1 MKQNLNPKEMMRLS
15 STFGRITY
23 SKYLQIRR
31 KVFETVKVSA
41 TICSGGHQLSTSH
54 RRADEKES
62 AERSSQRRLVLGI
75 ETSCDDTG
83 AAVVDE
89 RGNIVGDAL
98 HSQTKTHIEL
108 GGIIPPIARDL
119 HKAHIDSVVTQA
131 LHTANVSLEDVDAIA
146 VTVKP
151 GLALSLLVG
160 VQHAKMLVQQSG
172 LPLIPIHHMEAH
184 ALTARMIHRV
194 DFPFL
199 VLLASGGHCLLA
211 VARDVSDF
219 LLLGTCLDDS
229 PGEAFDKTARQM
241 KLKNLPECSSL
252 SGGAA
257 IELLAKSGNPRAF
270 QFPQVMT
277 KLPDCHFSFA
287 GIKFAAKKLIEAEE
301 KRLNTSASSV
311 VSSAPDICASFQ
323 YGVLHHM
330 ARRLQRAFLF
340 CDLKHLLPKNRTL
353 VLSGGVASNSYLRSG
368 LQQVCEMNNCQ
379 LLCPPPHLCTDN
391 GIMIAWNGMEKLL
404 QGIGKADNPATV
416 DIQPKCPLGKDITQ
430 EVIAAAIKLP
440 RLKLK

>member
-1 MKQNLNPKEMMRLS
+1 MQV
-15 STFGRITY
+15 TAD
-23 SKYLQIRR
+23 
-31 KVFETVKVSA
+31 SA
-41 TICSGGHQLSTSH
+41 
-54 RRADEKES
+54 
-62 AERSSQRRLVLGI
+62 RSSSFIRKLSMPRNQLQSFLKQADKGSVEERRRLVLGI

-83 AAVVDE
+83 AAVVDDG
-89 RGNIVGDAL
+89 GNILGDAL
-98 HSQTKTHIEL
+98 DSQTKIHIMH

-119 HKAHIDSVVTQA
+119 HEGNIESVVTRA
-131 LHTANVSLEDVDAIA
+131 LFTANVGLKDLDAIA
-146 VTVKP
+146 VTVRP

-160 VQHAKMLVQQSG
+160 LRYAKKLVQHSG

-211 VARDVSDF
+211 VARGVSDF
-219 LLLGTCLDDS
+219 LLLGSCLDDS

-241 KLKNLPECSSL
+241 KLKNLPDCSEL

-257 IELLAKSGNPRAF
+257 IELLAGGGDPRAF
-270 QFPQVMT
+270 SFPQVMT
-277 KLPDCHFSFA
+277 RQPDCHFSFA
-287 GIKFAAKKLIEAEE
+287 GLKFAAKKLIEAEE
-301 KRLNTSASSV
+301 KRLNTGLSSV
-311 VSSAPDICASFQ
+311 VASAPDICASFQ

-340 CDLKHLLPKNRTL
+340 CDLKQLLPEFKTL

-368 LQQVCEMNNCQ
+368 LQQVCEMHNCQ
-379 LLCPPPHLCTDN
+379 LVCPPPRLCTDN

-404 QGIGKADNPATV
+404 QGTGQAENPENV
-416 DIQPKCPLGKDITQ
+416 DIQAKCPFGRDISQ
-430 EVIAAAIKLP
+430 DVIAAAIKLP